1 MKRICLLLC
10 ALALAPTAGRAQS
23 LDDVTFT
30 GVKIG
35 ASVDYRWQEGDYA
48 LPRIASMLD
57 EKRGVI
63 GYRGHV
69 GYDVQLGNVLVIG
82 GEGGIGRGGG
92 TLKAASTV
100 GDYALKPRWAWDISG
115 RIGVLPVPR
124 VLLYGRTGYGW
135 LRTRE
140 ATDFRATNL
149 ADVNSSSTK
158 SGFLWGGGAEV
169 ALLPGVFT
177 RAEYNRVNY
186 GRGLTSSKVQIGMSI
201 GF

>member
-1 MKRICLLLC
+1 MKRICLLLG
-10 ALALAPTAGRAQS
+10 AVTLAPTAVHAQS
-23 LDDVTFT
+23 FDEVTFT

-35 ASVDYRWQEGDYA
+35 TSIDYRWHQGDYA

-57 EKRGVI
+57 EKKGSI

-69 GYDVQLGNVLVIG
+69 GYDVQISNVLVIG
-82 GEGGIGRGGG
+82 GEAGIGRGGG
-92 TLKAASTV
+92 TLKAASTI

-115 RIGVLPVPR
+115 RIGVLPGPR
-124 VLLYGRTGYGW
+124 VLLYGRTGYSW

-149 ADVNSSSTK
+149 ADVNTSSTEN
-158 SGFLWGGGAEV
+158 GFLWGGGAEL

-186 GRGLTSSKVQIGMSI
+186 GGGLTSSKVQIGMSI